1 MSSWK
6 NAHKAHQKPHRERHQ
21 PEARK
26 HLGHLEKKKDYR
38 LRADDYNQKK
48 SELQYLHKKA
58 LDRNPDEF
66 YYHMVNSETNSDGTH
81 VDKAKRKQLTPE
93 QILLMQTQDFKY
105 IANRRNVEA
114 KKIGKLQSRLHQ
126 LEEVAKN
133 QHTFFV
139 DNEKQVGKFN
149 LVQKLDVPKALL
161 KRRYNRIRTADLA
174 NLNLKTNPE
183 TLSSVGKERN
193 KAYKELEQRRVREKK
208 LSTLQRKMEIKRAL
222 QDKTRTIKS
231 RIKPE
236 SKDEAPVY
244 EWKWERKR

>member
-114 KKIGKLQSRLHQ
+114 KKIARC
-126 LEEVAKN
+126 
-133 QHTFFV
+133 
-139 DNEKQVGKFN
+139 
-149 LVQKLDVPKALL
+149 
-161 KRRYNRIRTADLA
+161 
-174 NLNLKTNPE
+174 
-183 TLSSVGKERN
+183 KERN